1 MRCTVCGEPGAEMD
15 EEFGGR
21 LCDLCY
27 ERIQDYPDEERG
39 ELLDG
44 LRAAFGVKAPAE
56 TTGGV

>member
-27 ERIQDYPDEERG
+27 ERIQDYPDAERG
-39 ELLDG
+39 G
-44 LRAAFGVKAPAE
+44 VAGRAAGGLWRE
-56 TTGGV
+56 TAGG